1 MLPNGHL
8 ASGSWDKTV
17 KIWQIST
24 KKEIASL
31 VGHTDSVSS
40 VAMSHDAKLIASG
53 SKDKTIKLWQRGL
66 VIGDNFT

>member
-1 MLPNGHL
+1 MNITDLQ
-8 ASGSWDKTV
+8 S
-17 KIWQIST
+17 

-31 VGHTDSVSS
+31 VSHTDSVSS